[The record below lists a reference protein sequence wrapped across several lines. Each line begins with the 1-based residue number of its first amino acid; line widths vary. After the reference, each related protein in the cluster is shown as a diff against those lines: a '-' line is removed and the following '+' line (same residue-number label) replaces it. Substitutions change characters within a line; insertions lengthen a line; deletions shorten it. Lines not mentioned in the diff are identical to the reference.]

1 MPIRSFLLLLAIPLL
16 WGSCAFGQTETT
28 LILPFFNLSKGKNID
43 WIGDSISETLVE
55 TLASEGMDVIRNEQ
69 RDQALREAGVRRYA
83 VLTQASV
90 AELAAMVSASVAM
103 AGDFDL
109 VQRPE
114 GAQIRL
120 RARIIEVRKVQ
131 KGKELE
137 VSGPLEQLSL
147 LQTSL
152 AWLSLKALRPSLPMT
167 EEAFQRSHPPIRL
180 DALESYARGLLAT
193 GADEKLK
200 LFAAAARLEPGF
212 GLAQFQLGLALY
224 QRRDYRSAAEAF
236 SRVRG
241 DSVRGREALFH
252 LGLARFHQGEF
263 SAAALAWRSLGE
275 QVPMAEVLNNLGA
288 ALLRSGDP
296 EAVSVLEKTVETDP
310 SDPVYHFNLGYALW
324 RSGQFERA
332 AGSFRLSLERRPD
345 DELSTLLLGRCLQ
358 RAGPRPGDLRFEAAE
373 RLKTEYNESA
383 YLALKAIL
391 KENR

>member
-1 MPIRSFLLLLAIPLL
+1 MLALF
-16 WGSCAFGQTETT
+16 GASCAFGQAETT

-90 AELAAMVSASVAM
+90 AELAVMVSAGVAV
-103 AGDFDL
+103 AGDFD
-109 VQRPE
+109 VIQGPE
-114 GAQIRL
+114 GAHIRL

-137 VSGPLEQLSL
+137 VSGPLEQLSV

-152 AWLSLKALRPSLPMT
+152 AWLALKALHPSSSVT
-167 EEAFQRSHPPIRL
+167 EESFQRSHPPIRL

-193 GADEKLK
+193 GADERLK
-200 LFAAAARLEPGF
+200 LFAAATRLEPGF
-212 GLAQFQLGLALY
+212 GLAQFQMGLALY
-224 QRRDYRSAAEAF
+224 QRRDYRLAAEAF
-236 SRVRG
+236 SRVPV

-263 SAAALAWRSLGE
+263 SAAARAWRSLAE

-288 ALLRSGDP
+288 ALLRSGDL
-296 EAVSVLEKTVETDP
+296 EAVTVLEKTVETDP

-324 RSGQFERA
+324 RSGQFDRA
-332 AGSFRLSLERRPD
+332 AGSFRLALERRPD
-345 DELSTLLLGRCLQ
+345 DEFSTLLLGRCLQ
-358 RAGPRPGDLRFEAAE
+358 KTGPRPGDLRFEAAE

-383 YLALKAIL
+383 YLALKAML
-391 KENR
+391 KEGR